1 MLLSSPRLFFAA
13 PSIKSVAAQLQPAVN
28 KARGVFFHS
37 RFPPA
42 SPSRSWKVCFSSSSV
57 NTDMETVDTG
67 YQLSELRRLMRERKL
82 DIYSQSTPSKPPR
95 IAR

>member
-13 PSIKSVAAQLQPAVN
+13 SKGKPVAAQLQPAFH
-28 KARGVFFHS
+28 KLRGVFVHS
-37 RFPPA
+37 RFPSA
-42 SPSRSWKVCFSSSSV
+42 SPSISWKAYFSSSSV
-57 NTDMETVDTG
+57 DTEMETVDTS